1 MVQAGAV
8 SLAEEAAPAPRP
20 LPRGCGGGRCTSFW
34 LRASC
39 CVGAAPGSGLAS
51 PAGVAGFVV
60 PAVLEEATPLWPVTL
75 NTGLSVDEEYRLV
88 SSFSCVRFLGF
99 VPIT

>member
-1 MVQAGAV
+1 M

-20 LPRGCGGGRCTSFW
+20 LPRGCVGGAVHV
-34 LRASC
+34 L
-39 CVGAAPGSGLAS
+39 LAES
-51 PAGVAGFVV
+51 ELLCRGCAGFGFGFGFSRWCGWFRR
-60 PAVLEEATPLWPVTL
+60 PRRPGEGHSLWPVTL

-88 SSFSCVRFLGF
+88 SSFSCVRFSGF